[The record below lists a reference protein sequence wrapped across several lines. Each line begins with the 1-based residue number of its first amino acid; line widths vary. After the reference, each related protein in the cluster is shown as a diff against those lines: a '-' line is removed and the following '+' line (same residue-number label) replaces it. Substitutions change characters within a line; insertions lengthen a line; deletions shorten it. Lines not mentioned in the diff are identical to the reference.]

1 VGGQLSV
8 WEVRLVYRNGDRGWE
23 NVWHVDAG
31 ADTDVDPALLLAFQ
45 DFGLGTLLSIYS
57 LQRIARRP
65 VGTSNEFI
73 DIIIDG
79 AGGLPIG
86 SNVAMPLFNVIRLL
100 LEGGVGRPGLKLLR
114 GALVVADVVDSQNH
128 ISSTLRTVIENAAIA
143 LFNAASDAGQ
153 SIVIGD
159 DARVAVSPS
168 TDSQVQERQ
177 LHRKRRRT
185 A

>member
-1 VGGQLSV
+1 MAV

-31 ADTDVDPALLLAFQ
+31 SDSDVDPDLLTEFQ
-45 DFGLGTLLSIYS
+45 DFGLNTLLSIYS

-73 DIIIDG
+73 DIIIDA
-79 AGGLPIG
+79 AGLLPIG
-86 SNVAMPLFNVIRLL
+86 SNVPMPLFNVIRLL
-100 LEGGVGRPGLKLLR
+100 LEGGAGRPGIKLLR
-114 GALVVADVVDSQNH
+114 GALVVADVIDAQNH
-128 ISSTLRTVIENAAIA
+128 ISSTLRGIIENAAID
-143 LFNAASDAGQ
+143 LFNAATTAGQ
-153 SIVIGD
+153 PLVIGA
-159 DARVAVSPS
+159 DARPAVTPT

-177 LHRKRRRT
+177 LHRKRRHT